1 MQGRSGF
8 FVSVKSERVL
18 LAGCGIVGWLLWA
31 VAQEPTVTDG
41 DTIKMA
47 GTTYRLWRID
57 APETHQACADGW
69 AAGRISTEY
78 LVNPMHGRRAHAT
91 IEVADGSIAGISDT
105 QAAPPSEFAGCFA
118 LPGLIDMHVHLPP
131 DNALKLTQ
139 GAALLYLLHGVT
151 SIREAG
157 DLDGTAVALTI
168 WIVRWF
174 QQLQKSSN

>member
-47 GTTYRLWRID
+47 GTTYHLWRID

-78 LVNPMHGRRAHAT
+78 LVNPMHGHVITCEPRTKDRY
-91 IEVADGSIAGISDT
+91 GSPCLRVP
-105 QAAPPSEFAGCFA
+105 AA
-118 LPGLIDMHVHLPP
+118 
-131 DNALKLTQ
+131 Q
-139 GAALLYLLHGVT
+139 
-151 SIREAG
+151 
-157 DLDGTAVALTI
+157 
-168 WIVRWF
+168 
-174 QQLQKSSN
+174 